1 MSTRFR
7 QPETADRS
15 RFREWLFAGERD
27 AVASRQAP
35 HAKPTGSPEK
45 AHPWWQVM
53 CLTGVDYFSTLGYQ
67 PGIAALAAG
76 LVSPVATLVLV
87 LLTLLGALP
96 VYRRVARESPHGQ
109 GSIAMLER
117 LFPFWWGKLFVLVLL
132 GFALTDFLITI
143 TLSAA
148 DAAAHA
154 IENPFAPSFLHGQNV
169 LVALFLVALLG
180 VVFLRGFAEA
190 IGIAVGLVVVYLG
203 LNLVVIVTAAAKV
216 FSQGHVIGDWGSA
229 LLTSHSN
236 NPWLVVGIALLVFP
250 KLALGLS
257 GFETG
262 VTMMPLV
269 RGAADDDPVQPAKR
283 IRRSQRMLLT
293 AAVIMSVFLITSS
306 LATTLLIPQAAFQPG
321 GAADGRALAYLAH
334 EYLGNGFGTAYDVST
349 ILILWFAGASAMAGM
364 LNLVP
369 RYMPRY
375 GMAPEWTRL
384 TRPLVVV
391 FVVIGFVITILFKA
405 DVNAQGGAYATGVL
419 VLMLSATVAV
429 TVSAWRRGSRR
440 GTVFFGVVALV
451 FAYTTVANVVER
463 PEGVKIAS
471 FFILAIVVVSITSRA
486 LRSTE
491 LRVDTVTFDETARAI
506 VARAAAEGQVR
517 LVAHDP
523 DGERDLLDYLEKEVV
538 ERTVNNLGPGER
550 LVFVEVTV
558 VDASDFVTDLAVR
571 GELRH
576 GYEVLTVSAP
586 TIPNAIAAILLAIR
600 EQTGVVPE
608 VYFEWMEGNPIA
620 ALLRYLFFGG
630 GDVAPLTR
638 EVLRQAEPDPDRRPA
653 VHVD

>member
-7 QPETADRS
+7 QPETGDRS

-35 HAKPTGSPEK
+35 HAKPSGSPEK
-45 AHPWWQVM
+45 AHPGGRS
-53 CLTGVDYFSTLGYQ
+53 CASPASTTSR
-67 PGIAALAAG
+67 PSVPAGIAALAAG
-76 LVSPVATLVLV
+76 LVSPSPPSSWSCSPCSARCRSTAGWPGRAR
-87 LLTLLGALP
+87 TARARSRCSAAL
-96 VYRRVARESPHGQ
+96 
-109 GSIAMLER
+109 
-117 LFPFWWGKLFVLVLL
+117 PFWWGKLFVLVLL

-154 IENPFAPSFLHGQNV
+154 IENPFAPDFLHGQNV

-203 LNLVVIVTAAAKV
+203 LNAVVIGVAAAKV
-216 FSQGHVIGDWGSA
+216 LGEGHVVGDWGSA

-269 RGAADDDPVQPAKR
+269 RGAADDDPAAPAKR
-283 IRRSQRMLLT
+283 IQRSQRMLLT

-364 LNLVP
+364 LNSS
-369 RYMPRY
+369 RATCR
-375 GMAPEWTRL
+375 
-384 TRPLVVV
+384 
-391 FVVIGFVITILFKA
+391 
-405 DVNAQGGAYATGVL
+405 ATG
-419 VLMLSATVAV
+419 
-429 TVSAWRRGSRR
+429 WRRS
-440 GTVFFGVVALV
+440 
-451 FAYTTVANVVER
+451 
-463 PEGVKIAS
+463 
-471 FFILAIVVVSITSRA
+471 
-486 LRSTE
+486 
-491 LRVDTVTFDETARAI
+491 
-506 VARAAAEGQVR
+506 
-517 LVAHDP
+517 
-523 DGERDLLDYLEKEVV
+523 
-538 ERTVNNLGPGER
+538 GPG
-550 LVFVEVTV
+550 
-558 VDASDFVTDLAVR
+558 
-571 GELRH
+571 
-576 GYEVLTVSAP
+576 
-586 TIPNAIAAILLAIR
+586 
-600 EQTGVVPE
+600 
-608 VYFEWMEGNPIA
+608 
-620 ALLRYLFFGG
+620 
-630 GDVAPLTR
+630 
-638 EVLRQAEPDPDRRPA
+638 
-653 VHVD
+653 